1 MADQVFSLCRR
12 SNKSELHK
20 YVRSKGKNVVLDSR
34 TGDNQTCLHVASENG
49 KDEIVTLL
57 VEKYK
62 LDVNA
67 VDSNGWTP
75 LHSACKGGHTKI
87 IKLLLGHGAF
97 PRPLTNE
104 GSSPLHYFVRND
116 CTDDKE
122 FNDIITTLVK
132 KGCTVDLQN
141 THGEAPLHQAAMRGR
156 HYCLLILLNNGANPN
171 LQTRFGETALHFA
184 VRGGHAESINILLNF
199 GADPFISGKEA
210 GTIFKVAKKFRTPS
224 IRNILRE
231 YVSSRGLG
239 LPQEL
244 ADTAEQ
250 DEQAAAKRA
259 TKKRETAVEA
269 KKKDDKEEKDA
280 PAATAASPEMDDD
293 RKKKSRKTGYKKE
306 KSVTDR
312 VSSRRRSNSV
322 SSAPKGKEGRSN
334 RSSTF
339 LRPFV
344 ALSSGSDKD
353 PSKEAAKEA
362 AKERLERAA
371 TATPTETEKAAES
384 EGSGEREEEATTA
397 AEEKGDETPETL
409 GERIERLKNRVRDSD
424 AKPPS
429 PGPSRKSVIAL
440 AKTFEGADDDF
451 SQRIEKLKRDVSNVI
466 NVDSLESEVRGQEKG
481 EIVREDGCQLS
492 QSEVKNRYLLSKL
505 KDGWKCK
512 VCKAVH
518 QDVPLAFFCGNP
530 HDYEDLDDEAKKSRA
545 KVSSDLC
552 SIDNQRFYVRGL
564 VEVPVLEPTADG
576 ATDTAATKGGKK
588 KFSDIKLVWGIWVQ
602 VDAQEFFKIM
612 EKWSD
617 DAELTIPGML
627 GNIMQPYP
635 DTLNQPVT
643 MKTRPGGLRP
653 LVTLDSPDN
662 SLAKEVRDGV
672 SFKRLETL
680 VESVL
685 HNT

>member
-1 MADQVFSLCRR
+1 MAEQVFALCKR

-20 YVRSKGKNVVLDSR
+20 YVRSKGKNVVVDSR
-34 TGDNQTCLHVASENG
+34 TTDNQTCLHVACEFG
-49 KDEIVTLL
+49 KEEIVTLL

-67 VDSNGWTP
+67 VDANGWTP

-87 IKLLLGHGAF
+87 VKILLSHGAF

-171 LQTRFGETALHFA
+171 LETRFGETALHFA

-231 YVSSRGLG
+231 YVNSRGLD

-244 ADTAEQ
+244 ADTA
-250 DEQAAAKRA
+250 DDDKTAAAAKSA
-259 TKKRETAVEA
+259 A
-269 KKKDDKEEKDA
+269 KKKDSSVEVKKQDSATKEEKEA
-280 PAATAASPEMDDD
+280 PAPASTSATESEDDK
-293 RKKKSRKTGYKKE
+293 RKKKKAPSKKGR
-306 KSVTDR
+306 D
-312 VSSRRRSNSV
+312 
-322 SSAPKGKEGRSN
+322 GRSN
-334 RSSTF
+334 RTSTF
-339 LRPFV
+339 MRPFS
-344 ALSSGSDKD
+344 ALSGSDKD
-353 PSKEAAKEA
+353 PTKAGGQGS
-362 AKERLERAA
+362 
-371 TATPTETEKAAES
+371 TAAEIGADKDT
-384 EGSGEREEEATTA
+384 EGGGESREEEQ
-397 AEEKGDETPETL
+397 GDDETPETL
-409 GERIERLKNRVRDSD
+409 GERIERLKSRVRDSD
-424 AKPPS
+424 AKPLS

-440 AKTFEGADDDF
+440 AKTFEGGDDDF

-481 EIVREDGCQLS
+481 EVVQENGCRLNQG
-492 QSEVKNRYLLSKL
+492 EVKNRYLLSKL

-518 QDVPLAFFCGNP
+518 QDVPLVFFCGNP

-564 VEVPVLEPTADG
+564 VEVPVLEPELDKG
-576 ATDTAATKGGKK
+576 PTAAAAKANAPK
-588 KFSDIKLVWGIWVQ
+588 KFSDIKLVWGVWVQ

-617 DAELTIPGML
+617 DAELVVPGML

-635 DTLNQPVT
+635 DTLHQPVT
-643 MKTRPGGLRP
+643 MRTRPGGLRP
-653 LVTLDSPDN
+653 IVTLDSADN
-662 SLAKEVRDGV
+662 SLATEVNNGI

-680 VESVL
+680 IESVL
-685 HNT
+685 HSPTKSTPGE